1 MGGTEFDDGVVVG
14 VDCEIVDCAD
24 GGEVAFGEGGEL
36 TFGEGGGVCSRR
48 VVVLLVEMVCGEG
61 LVEEE
66 CEASTDV

>member
-24 GGEVAFGEGGEL
+24 GGEVALGEGGEL
-36 TFGEGGGVCSRR
+36 AFGEGVGVCSRR
-48 VVVLLVEMVCGEG
+48 VVVVLVVEMVCGED

-66 CEASTDV
+66 C

>member
-24 GGEVAFGEGGEL
+24 GGEVALGEVGEELL

-48 VVVLLVEMVCGEG
+48 VVVVLVVEMVCGED

-66 CEASTDV
+66 C